1 MYLDASLWEILNY
14 KKVIY
19 GMAPNKILYL
29 LSTPKKSNILV
40 KDKIINIYLL
50 LKIASKLG
58 LEEVEA
64 Q

>member
-1 MYLDASLWEILNY
+1 MYLDVSLWEILNY
-14 KKVIY
+14 KKVIF
-19 GMAPNKILYL
+19 GMAPNKILYF
-29 LSTPKKSNILV
+29 LSTQKKSNIRV